1 MEKREQKNQNQKE
14 GVTYRWVGELIAEL
28 LNVTPELET
37 TISRAVA
44 QLPSEDQKRIWLPC
58 SIRLAQLGKK
68 EKAVAKALQLDL
80 GIQEVAKDE
89 AFKIAISN
97 SGLVA
102 QVGEKFYAY
111 NGSNPAIRK
120 LMHELRH

>member
-1 MEKREQKNQNQKE
+1 MEKKEKKNHQE
-14 GVTYRWVGELIAEL
+14 GVAHRWVGELIAEIL
-28 LNVTPELET
+28 TTTPEAET
-37 TISRAVA
+37 VISRFVDT
-44 QLPSEDQKRIWLPC
+44 LPSEDQKRIWLPC

>member
-1 MEKREQKNQNQKE
+1 MEKKKEQKNQQE
-14 GVTYRWVGELIAEL
+14 GLTHRWIGELIAESL
-28 LNVTPELET
+28 TTTPEAET
-37 TISRAVA
+37 VISRFVDS
-44 QLPSEDQKRIWLPC
+44 LPSEDQKRIWLPC

>member
-1 MEKREQKNQNQKE
+1 MEKKEKKNHQE
-14 GVTYRWVGELIAEL
+14 GVAHRWVGELIAEIL
-28 LNVTPELET
+28 TTTPEAET
-37 TISRAVA
+37 VISRFVDT
-44 QLPSEDQKRIWLPC
+44 LPSEDQKRIWLPC

-80 GIQEVAKDE
+80 GIQEVAKEE

>member
-1 MEKREQKNQNQKE
+1 MEKKEKKNHQE
-14 GVTYRWVGELIAEL
+14 GVAHRWIGELIAEIL
-28 LNVTPELET
+28 TTTPEAET
-37 TISRAVA
+37 VISRFVDT
-44 QLPSEDQKRIWLPC
+44 LPSEDQKRIWLPC